1 MFSYIKH
8 VNSYIK
14 HVSSYIKGGYKACYE
29 PTVFQ
34 QNKVTLH
41 VYFVK
46 GFVVAIPA
54 FQKYQIYCISFH
66 NLFCYFLLVL
76 NESRVYRR
84 HRISIIGN

>member
-14 HVSSYIKGGYKACYE
+14 GGYKACHE
-29 PTVFQ
+29 PAVFQ

-41 VYFVK
+41 VHFVK

-54 FQKYQIYCISFH
+54 FKNIKFTVF
-66 NLFCYFLLVL
+66 LFCYFLHV
-76 NESRVYRR
+76 
-84 HRISIIGN
+84 